1 MDGRRIKIK
10 RRRGRLI
17 KTLLIKAGKILQTTA
32 LRGMEQSANVNGS
45 AGSQKR
51 LMRSLYVFIERKD
64 GSFSPKKRRYIL
76 HIDVCLKI
84 MFSRMF
90 QVLVSSTFTTSTNLI
105 IRTYGKKIS
114 ICTALLIDNSG
125 SMK

>member
-1 MDGRRIKIK
+1 
-10 RRRGRLI
+10 
-17 KTLLIKAGKILQTTA
+17 
-32 LRGMEQSANVNGS
+32 MEQSANVNGS

-51 LMRSLYVFIERKD
+51 LMRSLYDFIERKD